1 MSSKLKMSWAMH
13 PTAGRVSVDDI
24 QLDEKLNNSLECEFC
39 NVAVS
44 FVGTH
49 IRNERYVAPII
60 RLKRGMKNHL
70 DYQGGECP
78 YNKTNTS
85 TQNMPTSKVAGVVI
99 DKELVIRVNIPVDL
113 KRTLMD
119 LLSQDLIP
127 IKEKTEKNKGLKKSP
142 GNYTTTTEKLSD
154 YINSAR
160 AFAKIAQYFEK
171 HGTQS
176 FLEFKF
182 FGITARWTDIYFENW
197 ERVYEKFQSRTPKEL
212 VCLRGVFASIG
223 EEYPD
228 EYGHSWVQIKL
239 KKTPLSKSEKS
250 DTFAQIKLFKPMFE
264 RFLYQ
269 LDEAKKNAERIE
281 ITFFG
286 KIERYTTEKGFKN
299 IKGVAVLRQQIH
311 FEKR

>member
-24 QLDEKLNNSLECEFC
+24 QLDEKLNNSLKCEFC
-39 NVAVS
+39 NVDVS
-44 FVGTH
+44 FVGTY
-49 IRNERYVAPII
+49 IKNEKYMAPIL
-60 RLKRGMKNHL
+60 RLNRGKKNHL
-70 DYQGGECP
+70 DYEGGECP
-78 YNKTNTS
+78 YNKTNNK
-85 TQNMPTSKVAGVVI
+85 TQNLPTSKVAGVVI

-113 KRTLMD
+113 KKSLMD

-127 IKEKTEKNKGLKKSP
+127 IKEKGEKNKEPKKSP
-142 GNYTTTTEKLSD
+142 GNYTNTTEKLSD

-171 HGTQS
+171 HGTQN

-182 FGITARWTDIYFENW
+182 FGVSAPWTDIYFENW
-197 ERVYEKFQSRTPKEL
+197 DRVFEKFQSKTPKEL
-212 VCLRGVFASIG
+212 VCLRGTFTNIG
-223 EEYPD
+223 KEYPD
-228 EYGHSWVQIKL
+228 ENGYPWVQLKL
-239 KKTPLSKSEKS
+239 KKTPLSKNEKS

-264 RFLYQ
+264 RFISQ
-269 LDEAKKNAERIE
+269 LNEAKNKSEEIE

-286 KIERYTTEKGFKN
+286 RIERYTTEKGDKN
-299 IKGVAVLRQQIH
+299 IKGVAVLRKQIH